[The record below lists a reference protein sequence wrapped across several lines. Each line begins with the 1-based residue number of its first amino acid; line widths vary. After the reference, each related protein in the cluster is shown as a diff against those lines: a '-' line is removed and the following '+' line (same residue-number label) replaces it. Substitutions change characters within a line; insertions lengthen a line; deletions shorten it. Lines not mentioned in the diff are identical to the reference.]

1 MKVLQRVE
9 LHYSVCNRNKFC
21 AVNIGPV
28 GKWISC
34 SQVLALSN
42 GSENKE
48 VVAKAKIDVFF
59 FNMRQQNSINEW
71 IELLP

>member
-59 FNMRQQNSINEW
+59 FFKYETTEFNQ
-71 IELLP
+71 